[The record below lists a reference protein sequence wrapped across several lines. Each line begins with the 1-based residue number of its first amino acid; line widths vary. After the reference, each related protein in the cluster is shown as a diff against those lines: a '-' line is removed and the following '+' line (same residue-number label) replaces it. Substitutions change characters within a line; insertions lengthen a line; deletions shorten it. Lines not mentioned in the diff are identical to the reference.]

1 MANCNLSH
9 TEPSMPAHRN
19 NVIASNILKDWEVQL
34 VQSYATRIG
43 DAAHEAGWAH
53 FTESG
58 MAGLISISL
67 GYTHRGNPVP
77 LGSVV
82 VSMEEQG
89 QCACSVRGF
98 DGTTALPGPEYYSS
112 ISEALTN
119 AWSYFEFMAIKTSQH
134 KNRPWWSR
142 IF

>member
-1 MANCNLSH
+1 MS
-9 TEPSMPAHRN
+9 AHQN
-19 NVIASNILKDWEVQL
+19 NVIASNILKSWEVQL

-43 DAAHEAGWAH
+43 DAAKEAGWAH

-67 GYTHRGNPVP
+67 GYMHRGNPVP
-77 LGSVV
+77 LGSIV

-89 QCACSVRGF
+89 QCTCSVRGF
-98 DGTTALPGPEYYSS
+98 DGTSALPGPEYYSS

-119 AWSYFEFMAIKTSQH
+119 AWSYFEFMAIKTSEH
-134 KNRPWWSR
+134 ENRPWWKR